1 MWKSSKVDTKGNS
14 ERERATIKQREKHRS
29 EKKKKALILSRS
41 PRHHVGSVS
50 CLPFNDMATRLCRL
64 SNYKATI
71 RDEMKTVL
79 SLSFL
84 YYYYYNCYYLTDF
97 IIINWLRHTHT
108 HTSAKSKHERKDT
121 RSIEEQAMSWN
132 VYINKQVRIYTS
144 CKHLLSFSIIIFF
157 FFLVAV
163 CSPIRQTRQCRF
175 LWLTDVYRAK
185 KRKKKRTHVYVC
197 GGFKKKKM
205 GM

>member
-1 MWKSSKVDTKGNS
+1 MNLYQWLEERKKKKGRSEGRWGIMWKSSKVDTKGNS

-97 IIINWLRHTHT
+97 IIINWLRDTHT

-144 CKHLLSFSIIIFF
+144 CKHLLSFSIIIIFF
-157 FFLVAV
+157 FW
-163 CSPIRQTRQCRF
+163 
-175 LWLTDVYRAK
+175 WLYARLYA
-185 KRKKKRTHVYVC
+185 RHVNAGFC
-197 GGFKKKKM
+197 G
-205 GM
+205 

>member
-1 MWKSSKVDTKGNS
+1 
-14 ERERATIKQREKHRS
+14 
-29 EKKKKALILSRS
+29 
-41 PRHHVGSVS
+41 
-50 CLPFNDMATRLCRL
+50 
-64 SNYKATI
+64 
-71 RDEMKTVL
+71 
-79 SLSFL
+79 
-84 YYYYYNCYYLTDF
+84 
-97 IIINWLRHTHT
+97 
-108 HTSAKSKHERKDT
+108 
-121 RSIEEQAMSWN
+121 MSWN

-197 GGFKKKKM
+197 GGFKKKKW
-205 GM
+205 GCKHHILCLFFFYYVVVVGAISFFFFLSVCLCVSVCLYPLQLNKLVKYVEDLQESHSDRRGGQKKKKQQQHENNDKTAPLHENGRWKNKKRESNKKE